1 MVLRSSK
8 SIPTPKQNKAI
19 RSPASTSDVG
29 KSKSSKVTPVSSP
42 AISKKSNRRK
52 DPSSASRSPQQ
63 QQQQHHKTTPKRR
76 PISAASRNSRRG
88 SSDALE
94 EPLRRVVKPENQLQL
109 TEKELKEDITRILTG
124 DDPNLP
130 QNVCRFSFKDKCYK
144 PDPPGQGDNM
154 AVHFSLE
161 GCSMHV
167 NSDEGKRFMAEQEAA
182 AAEAAMQ
189 GEETLHD
196 GGESSDSA
204 DDGNGADAATA
215 TEMGSSLKGKAKNQ
229 FNFSERA
236 SQTFNNPLKSRGANT
251 EPPLVTQY
259 QNDVSQWRIYD
270 SYREDFLV
278 NQKMLEKQF
287 LEDKLTSVMLD
298 NKNETT
304 ATSRPSKS
312 SSTRSSEQRSL
323 DTIHSETMANT
334 LKIMERLV
342 NQNAQDEI
350 FHDFK
355 YYEDKGDEFREHGEG
370 VVMPLWT
377 FATTRTN
384 KKQVTSLCW
393 NPRYNDLF
401 AVGYGSYDYLRQS
414 SGMVCCFSLKNTS
427 YPEYIISVESG
438 VMCLDFHPQHPSLL
452 AVGCYD
458 GTVLVYDIKNRSNKP
473 IYSSCPRSGK
483 HSDPVWQICWRK
495 DPTNGS
501 YSKEFK
507 FYSISSDG
515 KVANWLMSK
524 NELKMEPVMFLKL
537 VNPDNTRKED
547 SILEQPTSSSGL
559 AGGSCFDFNT
569 NLENLFLEGT
579 EEGHIHEC
587 SKAYS
592 GQYIKSYDGHH
603 MGVHTIQWNPFHED
617 IFISCSADWTV
628 KIWDHNSSQC
638 LLHFD
643 LGDDVGDVCW
653 SPYSST
659 VFAAVTTDGK
669 VHVFDLAQ
677 NKREPMCS
685 QKVDKR
691 ALTKA
696 AFNRKEFVLI
706 VGDDIGRV
714 ISLKLSPNLRKG
726 SEAGGCGGGEDVN
739 GGEGIIERSTSNSYD
754 AIQRSR
760 MTKLLESI

>member
-1 MVLRSSK
+1 MVLRTSK
-8 SIPTPKQNKAI
+8 SVPTPKQNKVV
-19 RSPASTSDVG
+19 RSPTNG
-29 KSKSSKVTPVSSP
+29 KSPSSGPTSPVVVKS
-42 AISKKSNRRK
+42 RRK
-52 DPSSASRSPQQ
+52 DNDPTTASKSPQP
-63 QQQQHHKTTPKRR
+63 KTQKRRPNSAASSKTPKR
-76 PISAASRNSRRG
+76 SSG
-88 SSDALE
+88 SYSDALD
-94 EPLRRVVKPENQLQL
+94 EPLRRVIKPENQLTL
-109 TEKELKEDITRILTG
+109 TEKELEEDVTRILTG

-154 AVHFSLE
+154 AIHFSLE

-167 NSDEGKRFMAEQEAA
+167 NSDECKKLMAQQEGAVSIIPDV
-182 AAEAAMQ
+182 
-189 GEETLHD
+189 HD
-196 GGESSDSA
+196 SESSDS
-204 DDGNGADAATA
+204 DGKATA
-215 TEMGSSLKGKAKNQ
+215 VAAVEGKGDSDDRTKAKNQ

-236 SQTFNNPLKSRGANT
+236 SQTFNNPLKSRAINT

-259 QNDVSQWRIYD
+259 QDDVSQWKIYD
-270 SYREDFLV
+270 NYKADFLV
-278 NQKMLEKQF
+278 NQKMMENQGT
-287 LEDKLTSVMLD
+287 EDNKLASMLD
-298 NKNETT
+298 YKE
-304 ATSRPSKS
+304 PSSPLPRS
-312 SSTRSSEQRSL
+312 SSSSEQDIL
-323 DTIHSETMANT
+323 GTIHSETMANT

-342 NQNAQDEI
+342 NQNAQDDV
-350 FHDFK
+350 FQDFK
-355 YYEDKGDEFREHGEG
+355 YYEDEGDQFREHGEG

-377 FATTRTN
+377 FATSRTN

-401 AVGYGSYDYLRQS
+401 AVGYGSYDYMRQS

-427 YPEYIISVESG
+427 HPEYIMSVESG
-438 VMCLDFHPQHPSLL
+438 VMCLDFHPQYPSLL

-458 GTVLVYDIKNRSNKP
+458 GSVLVYDIKNRSNAP
-473 IYSSCPRSGK
+473 IYSSCLRSGK
-483 HSDPVWQICWRK
+483 HSDPVWQVCWRHS
-495 DPTNGS
+495 NA
-501 YSKEFK
+501 FN

-515 KVANWLMSK
+515 KVANWTMSK
-524 NELKMEPVMFLKL
+524 NELKMEPFMFLKL
-537 VNPDNTRKED
+537 TSPVSNKKED
-547 SILEQPTSSSGL
+547 ISNLEPATSGL
-559 AGGSCFDFNT
+559 AGGSAFDFNSK
-569 NLENLFLEGT
+569 LDNLFLVGT
-579 EEGHIHEC
+579 EEGNIHAC

-603 MGVHTIQWNPFHED
+603 MGVHAIQWNPFHED

-696 AFNRKEFVLI
+696 TFNRKEFVLI
-706 VGDDIGRV
+706 VGDDVGRV
-714 ISLKLSPNLRKG
+714 ISLKLSPNLRRLHNV
-726 SEAGGCGGGEDVN
+726 AGE
-739 GGEGIIERSTSNSYD
+739 ERALD
-754 AIQRSR
+754 EIQRDA
-760 MTKLLESI
+760 MVKLITSI

>member
-8 SIPTPKQNKAI
+8 SVPTPKQNKAI
-19 RSPASTSDVG
+19 RSPATTSDVG
-29 KSKSSKVTPVSSP
+29 KSKTSKVTPVSSP
-42 AISKKSNRRK
+42 AVSKKSNRRK
-52 DPSSASRSPQQ
+52 DPSSSASRSPQH

-76 PISAASRNSRRG
+76 PTSAASRNSRRG

-109 TEKELKEDITRILTG
+109 TEKELEEDITRILTG

-189 GEETLHD
+189 GEEALHD
-196 GGESSDSA
+196 GGESSDSV
-204 DDGNGADAATA
+204 DDGNGADVAAA
-215 TEMGSSLKGKAKNQ
+215 STEMGSSLKGKAKNQ

-259 QNDVSQWRIYD
+259 QNDVSQWNIYD

-304 ATSRPSKS
+304 TTSSRPSMS

-323 DTIHSETMANT
+323 DTIHSETMASA

-483 HSDPVWQICWRK
+483 HSDPVWQICWRQ
-495 DPTNGS
+495 DPTNNGS

-547 SILEQPTSSSGL
+547 SILEQPTSLSGL

-569 NLENLFLEGT
+569 KLENLFLVGT

-726 SEAGGCGGGEDVN
+726 SEGGGGEDVN
-739 GGEGIIERSTSNSYD
+739 EGEDNSSSYD
-754 AIQRSR
+754 ANQRNR
-760 MTKLLESI
+760 MTKLLASI

>member
-8 SIPTPKQNKAI
+8 SVPTPKQNKAI
-19 RSPASTSDVG
+19 RSPADG
-29 KSKSSKVTPVSSP
+29 KSSSSEAPTSPTVSKS
-42 AISKKSNRRK
+42 RRK
-52 DPSSASRSPQQ
+52 DKDPTASKSPQP
-63 QQQQHHKTTPKRR
+63 KTQKRR
-76 PISAASRNSRRG
+76 PNSAASSKIPKRTFSS

-94 EPLRRVVKPENQLQL
+94 EPLRRRVQRRENQLEL
-109 TEKELKEDITRILTG
+109 TEKELEEDVTRILTG

-144 PDPPGQGDNM
+144 PNPPGQGDNM

-161 GCSMHV
+161 GCIMHA
-167 NSDEGKRFMAEQEAA
+167 NSEECKRIIAKQEAA
-182 AAEAAMQ
+182 VSMA
-189 GEETLHD
+189 HD
-196 GGESSDSA
+196 GESSDS
-204 DDGNGADAATA
+204 DGRVEGDSPTTSPASTDPI
-215 TEMGSSLKGKAKNQ
+215 KAKNQ

-236 SQTFNNPLKSRGANT
+236 SQTFNNPLKSRAVNT

-259 QNDVSQWRIYD
+259 QDDVSQWKIYD
-270 SYREDFLV
+270 SYKADFLV
-278 NQKMLEKQF
+278 NQKMMENQF
-287 LEDKLTSVMLD
+287 TEDKLASMILD
-298 NKNETT
+298 NKE
-304 ATSRPSKS
+304 PSCS
-312 SSTRSSEQRSL
+312 SSPRNSGGGGEQHSL
-323 DTIHSETMANT
+323 DTIHSETMAKA

-350 FHDFK
+350 FQDFK
-355 YYEDKGDEFREHGEG
+355 YYEDEGDQFREHGEG

-384 KKQVTSLCW
+384 KRHVTSLCW
-393 NPRYNDLF
+393 NPRYSDLF
-401 AVGYGSYDYLRQS
+401 AVGYGSYDYMRQS
-414 SGMVCCFSLKNTS
+414 SGIVCCFSLKNTS
-427 YPEYIISVESG
+427 YPEYIIGVESG
-438 VMCLDFHPQHPSLL
+438 VMSLDFHPQHSSLL
-452 AVGCYD
+452 AIGCYD
-458 GTVLVYDIKNRSNKP
+458 GSVLVYDIKNRSNTP
-473 IYSSCPRSGK
+473 IYSSCLRSGK
-483 HSDPVWQICWRK
+483 HSDPVWQVRWRH
-495 DPTNGS
+495 DSHNGS
-501 YSKEFK
+501 YFN

-515 KVANWLMSK
+515 KVANWTMSK

-537 VNPDNTRKED
+537 TSHTNANEKDNSNLFD
-547 SILEQPTSSSGL
+547 QHALSGF
-559 AGGSCFDFNT
+559 AGGSSFDFNT
-569 NLENLFLEGT
+569 KLDNMFLVGT
-579 EEGHIHEC
+579 EEGNIHLC

-592 GQYIKSYDGHH
+592 GQYIKSYEGHH
-603 MGVHTIQWNPFHED
+603 MGVQAVQWNPFHED

-628 KIWDHNSSQC
+628 KLWDHNVSQC

-706 VGDDIGRV
+706 VGDDAGRV
-714 ISLKLSPNLRKG
+714 ISLKLSPNLRNG
-726 SEAGGCGGGEDVN
+726 VHDSNDVM
-739 GGEGIIERSTSNSYD
+739 
-754 AIQRSR
+754 IQRNR
-760 MTKLLESI
+760 MVALIASI

>member
-8 SIPTPKQNKAI
+8 SVPTPKQNKAI
-19 RSPASTSDVG
+19 RSPSSSDVG
-29 KSKSSKVTPVSSP
+29 KAKSSSSSRVTPVSSP
-42 AISKKSNRRK
+42 VISKSRRLK
-52 DPSSASRSPQQ
+52 DPTSASRSPQQ
-63 QQQQHHKTTPKRR
+63 QQPKTTPKRR
-76 PISAASRNSRRG
+76 PNSAASKTSRR
-88 SSDALE
+88 STDALE

-109 TEKELKEDITRILTG
+109 TEKELEEDITRILTG

-154 AVHFSLE
+154 AIHFSLE

-167 NSDEGKRFMAEQEAA
+167 NSDECKRFIAEQEAA
-182 AAEAAMQ
+182 AEAATATTVAMH
-189 GEETLHD
+189 EDNHLHD
-196 GGESSDSA
+196 GGESSDS
-204 DDGNGADAATA
+204 DGNGADDVTAVDGQADSAAALSSST
-215 TEMGSSLKGKAKNQ
+215 TTSTTTTTSSSSLRGKAKNQ

-236 SQTFNNPLKSRGANT
+236 SQTFNNPLKSRCVNT
-251 EPPLVTQY
+251 EPPRVTQY
-259 QNDVSQWRIYD
+259 QDDVSQWKIYD
-270 SYREDFLV
+270 SYKEDFLV
-278 NQKMLEKQF
+278 NQKMMENQW
-287 LEDKLTSVMLD
+287 LEDKLASVLME
-298 NKNETT
+298 K
-304 ATSRPSKS
+304 SSSSSKS
-312 SSTRSSEQRSL
+312 SAQRSL
-323 DTIHSETMANT
+323 DTIHSEAMANA

-350 FHDFK
+350 FQDFK
-355 YYEDKGDEFREHGEG
+355 YYEDKGDQFREHGEG

-401 AVGYGSYDYLRQS
+401 AVGYGSYDYTRQGC
-414 SGMVCCFSLKNTS
+414 GMICCFSLKNTS
-427 YPEYIISVESG
+427 YPEFIISVESG
-438 VMCLDFHPQHPSLL
+438 VMCLDFHPQNPSLL

-458 GTVLVYDIKNRSNKP
+458 GTVSVYDIKNRKNKP

-483 HSDPVWQICWRK
+483 HSDPVWQVCWRH
-495 DPTNGS
+495 DPHNGA
-501 YSKEFK
+501 YSKEFN
-507 FYSISSDG
+507 FYSIASDG
-515 KVANWLMSK
+515 KVANWSMSK

-537 VNPDNTRKED
+537 INPNKREEDN
-547 SILEQPTSSSGL
+547 SGNILEQPSLSGL
-559 AGGSCFDFNT
+559 AGGSSFDFNT
-569 NLENLFLEGT
+569 KLDNLFLVGT
-579 EEGHIHEC
+579 EEGNIHEC

-603 MGVHTIQWNPFHED
+603 MGVHRIQWNPFHED

-628 KIWDHNSSQC
+628 KIWDHNSSRC

-643 LGDDVGDVCW
+643 LDDDVGDVCW

-696 AFNRKEFVLI
+696 AFNRKDFVLI
-706 VGDDIGRV
+706 VGDDVGRV

-726 SEAGGCGGGEDVN
+726 NGGGGEEEN
-739 GGEGIIERSTSNSYD
+739 
-754 AIQRSR
+754 
-760 MTKLLESI
+760 

>member
-1 MVLRSSK
+1 MVLRPSK
-8 SIPTPKQNKAI
+8 SVPTPKQNKAI
-19 RSPASTSDVG
+19 RSPSNGKPSSSGVPTSPVVI
-29 KSKSSKVTPVSSP
+29 KS
-42 AISKKSNRRK
+42 RRK
-52 DPSSASRSPQQ
+52 DKDPTAASKSPQPKTHKRRPNSAASSKTPKRSSASC
-63 QQQQHHKTTPKRR
+63 
-76 PISAASRNSRRG
+76 
-88 SSDALE
+88 SDALD
-94 EPLRRVVKPENQLQL
+94 EPLRRVIKPENQLEL
-109 TEKELKEDITRILTG
+109 TEKELEEDVTRILTG

-167 NSDEGKRFMAEQEAA
+167 NSDECKKLMTEQEAA
-182 AAEAAMQ
+182 VSIIPDV
-189 GEETLHD
+189 HD
-196 GGESSDSA
+196 GESSDSDGRA
-204 DDGNGADAATA
+204 VAAAVEGKADPATSSVLSSTDDGT
-215 TEMGSSLKGKAKNQ
+215 KAKNQ

-236 SQTFNNPLKSRGANT
+236 SQTFNNPLKSRAINT

-259 QNDVSQWRIYD
+259 QDDVSQWKIYD
-270 SYREDFLV
+270 NYKADFLI
-278 NQKMLEKQF
+278 NQKMMENQGT
-287 LEDKLTSVMLD
+287 EDKLASMMLD
-298 NKNETT
+298 YKE
-304 ATSRPSKS
+304 PSSPSPRS
-312 SSTRSSEQRSL
+312 SSGEQDSL

-342 NQNAQDEI
+342 NQNAQDEV
-350 FHDFK
+350 FQDFK
-355 YYEDKGDEFREHGEG
+355 YYEDEGDQFREHGEG

-377 FATTRTN
+377 FVTSRTN

-401 AVGYGSYDYLRQS
+401 AVGYGSYDYMRQS

-438 VMCLDFHPQHPSLL
+438 VMCLDFHPRHPSLL

-458 GTVLVYDIKNRSNKP
+458 GTVLVYDIKNRSNTP
-473 IYSSCPRSGK
+473 IYSSCLRSGK
-483 HSDPVWQICWRK
+483 HSDPVWQVCWRHS
-495 DPTNGS
+495 NG
-501 YSKEFK
+501 FN

-515 KVANWLMSK
+515 KVANWTMSK
-524 NELKMEPVMFLKL
+524 NELKMEPFMFLKL
-537 VNPDNTRKED
+537 TSPADNNKED
-547 SILEQPTSSSGL
+547 SSSILEPALSGL
-559 AGGSCFDFNT
+559 AGGSAFDFNSK
-569 NLENLFLEGT
+569 LDNLFLVGT
-579 EEGHIHEC
+579 EEGNIHAC

-592 GQYIKSYDGHH
+592 GQYMKSYDGHH
-603 MGVHTIQWNPFHED
+603 MGVHAIQWNPFHED

-714 ISLKLSPNLRKG
+714 ISLKLSPNLRR
-726 SEAGGCGGGEDVN
+726 SHDDGGE
-739 GGEGIIERSTSNSYD
+739 EGVLDDEMTQ
-754 AIQRSR
+754 IQRDI
-760 MTKLLESI
+760 MVKLIASI

>member
-1 MVLRSSK
+1 MVLRTSK
-8 SIPTPKQNKAI
+8 SVPTPKQNKVV
-19 RSPASTSDVG
+19 RSPTNG
-29 KSKSSKVTPVSSP
+29 KSPSSGPTSPVVVKS
-42 AISKKSNRRK
+42 RRK
-52 DPSSASRSPQQ
+52 DKDPTTASKSPQP
-63 QQQQHHKTTPKRR
+63 KTQKRRPNSAASSKTPKR
-76 PISAASRNSRRG
+76 SSG
-88 SSDALE
+88 SYSDALD
-94 EPLRRVVKPENQLQL
+94 EPLRRVIKPENQLTL
-109 TEKELKEDITRILTG
+109 TEKELEEDFTRILTG

-154 AVHFSLE
+154 AIHFSLE

-167 NSDEGKRFMAEQEAA
+167 NSDECKKLMAQQEGAVSIIPDV
-182 AAEAAMQ
+182 
-189 GEETLHD
+189 HD
-196 GGESSDSA
+196 SESSDS
-204 DDGNGADAATA
+204 DGKATA
-215 TEMGSSLKGKAKNQ
+215 VAAVEGKGDSDDRTMAKNQ

-236 SQTFNNPLKSRGANT
+236 SQTFNNPLKSRAINT

-259 QNDVSQWRIYD
+259 QDDVSQWKIYD
-270 SYREDFLV
+270 NYKADFLV
-278 NQKMLEKQF
+278 NQKMMENQGT
-287 LEDKLTSVMLD
+287 EDNKLASMMLD
-298 NKNETT
+298 YKE
-304 ATSRPSKS
+304 PSSPLPRS
-312 SSTRSSEQRSL
+312 SSSSEQDIL

-342 NQNAQDEI
+342 NQNAQDDV
-350 FHDFK
+350 FQDFK
-355 YYEDKGDEFREHGEG
+355 YYEDEGDQFREHGEG

-377 FATTRTN
+377 FATSRTN

-401 AVGYGSYDYLRQS
+401 AVGYGSYEYMRQS

-427 YPEYIISVESG
+427 HPEYIMSVESG
-438 VMCLDFHPQHPSLL
+438 VMCLDFHPQYPSLL

-458 GTVLVYDIKNRSNKP
+458 GSVLVYDIKNRSNAP
-473 IYSSCPRSGK
+473 IYSSCLRSGK
-483 HSDPVWQICWRK
+483 HSDPVWQVCWRHS
-495 DPTNGS
+495 NA
-501 YSKEFK
+501 FN

-515 KVANWLMSK
+515 KVANWTMSK
-524 NELKMEPVMFLKL
+524 NELKMEPFMFLKL
-537 VNPDNTRKED
+537 TSPVSNKKED
-547 SILEQPTSSSGL
+547 ISNLEPATSGL
-559 AGGSCFDFNT
+559 AGGSAFDFNSK
-569 NLENLFLEGT
+569 LDNLFLVGT
-579 EEGHIHEC
+579 EEGNIHAC

-603 MGVHTIQWNPFHED
+603 MGVHAIQWNPFHED

-696 AFNRKEFVLI
+696 TFNRKEFVLI
-706 VGDDIGRV
+706 VGDDVGRV
-714 ISLKLSPNLRKG
+714 ISLKLSPNLRRLHNV
-726 SEAGGCGGGEDVN
+726 GGE
-739 GGEGIIERSTSNSYD
+739 ERALD
-754 AIQRSR
+754 EIQRDA
-760 MTKLLESI
+760 MVKLVTSI